1 MLEEGHKGLRK
12 TTAAPKELGPAPVA
26 WSPAW
31 AMSPRAQAREDPLT
45 FKATTGLCLSILL
58 SQKTES
64 HLITWS
70 RTQFERALRDL
81 CFESQSEHSQL

>member
-1 MLEEGHKGLRK
+1 MLEEGHRGLRK
-12 TTAAPKELGPAPVA
+12 ITAATKELDPAHVA

-31 AMSPRAQAREDPLT
+31 AMCPRAQAREDPLT
-45 FKATTGLCLSILL
+45 FKATTNLCLSFLL

-70 RTQFERALRDL
+70 RKHSLRAR
-81 CFESQSEHSQL
+81 